1 MPTCPSCN
9 GEFRTRKQGTCP
21 GCGEWVDIWEGQ
33 WYVAGEASPPL
44 QVVEHFENWV
54 SRKYRT
60 QNSSQRRFQLPRQG
74 ARWAKEMKAAA
85 RYLEAAEFDVPLVK
99 EAIDLLFDHPEF
111 NFKTRTSLLGFN
123 EVDFGVTLFLA
134 QGIREEKAAQAR
146 INSANLAKVEQ
157 MEDLFDYD

>member
-1 MPTCPSCN
+1 
-9 GEFRTRKQGTCP
+9 
-21 GCGEWVDIWEGQ
+21 
-33 WYVAGEASPPL
+33 
-44 QVVEHFENWV
+44 
-54 SRKYRT
+54 
-60 QNSSQRRFQLPRQG
+60 
-74 ARWAKEMKAAA
+74 MKAAA